1 MSADKVSRP
10 MTARVLVRKY
20 RTPLALGTVA
30 LLAAVAVWVCRAP
43 DWHGR
48 TFRMG
53 YEPSPPSQIV
63 GPDGG
68 PGGPAFEVL
77 REAARRRR
85 IRLRWVFTGK
95 SSEDS
100 LSSGAVDLWPVFNDL
115 PGRNRLFFISRGWM
129 TVHYWLVVNQRSRLT
144 ASAQM
149 SGRTLALINRG
160 TYEITARLFLPG
172 VLISRQTQLTAVY
185 EAVCRGTA
193 DAGLVPE
200 RIGVDIPSNLG
211 GPCAGVAFRYVSI
224 PNAYIHSGTA
234 ARRDNRAAIWAAREL
249 RDEVSELA
257 RDGTI
262 SGVYFRWFHQS
273 SNDALLIELL
283 REAERQ
289 RTQLGMAVLVLV
301 VIVGV
306 VCWQNRRTHAA
317 CLAADR
323 ACAGATRAA
332 AVKSE
337 FLANMSHEIRTP
349 MNGVMGTCD
358 LLMETPLNQEQAGY
372 AETMRA
378 SARALLTILNDIL
391 DLSRIESGKLRI
403 DCHPFDLEPLL
414 ESVVDLLAA
423 RVREKGIDLF
433 VRLERGARRRYLG
446 DEVRI
451 RQVLLNLAANAVK
464 FTDRGSVTIGAAEYL
479 REDGQ
484 SGVRVTVEDTGI
496 GIAPAALPQL
506 FQKFT
511 QADTSTTRK
520 YGGSGLGLAI
530 SRELVQLMG
539 GAIQAASVQ
548 GRGSRFWFELP
559 LAPAV
564 ESGAASGAES
574 GAAPDSG
581 PQPIDGLA
589 GIHVGLS
596 VAGAAAAGAIL
607 HALTNRGA
615 LVLESGTGEFE
626 GCDVVVTD
634 GLGGRWGDLPVIRIG
649 HRPADSAGQ
658 CTSCPWLVKPLAP
671 SRLAAAILAAV
682 RHAPEPG
689 GANLEA
695 PPERTNPPALGGA
708 RILLAEDNPVNQKV
722 LRRMLEGRGAAVE
735 VAATGIE
742 ALAMAVASS
751 YGVILMDCQ
760 MPEMD
765 GFEAAR
771 RIRRELG
778 ARTPPIIAVTARAM
792 EQDRLDCLAAGMDEV
807 ITKPISL
814 RVLDDVLRRRLP
826 GSGQRTE

>member
-1 MSADKVSRP
+1 
-10 MTARVLVRKY
+10 
-20 RTPLALGTVA
+20 
-30 LLAAVAVWVCRAP
+30 
-43 DWHGR
+43 
-48 TFRMG
+48 MG
-53 YEPSPPSQIV
+53 YGQAPPSQIV

-68 PGGPAFEVL
+68 PGGPAFEIL
-77 REAARRRR
+77 REAARRRG
-85 IRLRWVFTGK
+85 IHLEWVFSAK

-100 LSSGAVDLWPVFNDL
+100 LVSGAVDLWPVFNDL
-115 PGRNRLFFISRGWM
+115 PGRNRSFYISRGWM
-129 TVHYWLVVNQRSRLT
+129 TVRYWLAVNQHSPLT
-144 ASAQM
+144 AAAQV
-149 SGRTLALINRG
+149 SGRALALLSPG
-160 TYEITARLFLPG
+160 TGESIARLFLPG
-172 VLISRQTQLTAVY
+172 ALISRQPNLSAVY

-200 RIGVDIPSNLG
+200 RIGVNIPSNLG
-211 GPCAGVAFRYVSI
+211 GPCAGVGFRYVPI

-234 ARRDNRAAIWAAREL
+234 VRRDNRAAIWAAREL

-283 REAERQ
+283 RDAERQ
-289 RTQLGMAVLVLV
+289 RSLLGVAVLVLV

-306 VCWQNRRTHAA
+306 VCWQNRRTRAA
-317 CLAADR
+317 HLAADR
-323 ACAGATRAA
+323 ACASATRAA

-349 MNGVMGTCD
+349 MNGIMGTCD
-358 LLMETPLNQEQAGY
+358 LLLETPLNQEQAGY
-372 AETMRA
+372 AGTMRD
-378 SARALLTILNDIL
+378 SAGALLTILNDIL
-391 DLSRIESGKLRI
+391 DLSRIESGKLQI
-403 DCHPFDLEPLL
+403 DCHPFELEALL
-414 ESVVDLLAA
+414 ENVVDLLAA
-423 RVREKGIDLF
+423 RVREKDIDLF
-433 VRLERGARRRYLG
+433 VRMERDARRRYVG

-464 FTDRGSVTIGAAEYL
+464 FTDRGSVTVGATEYL
-479 REDGQ
+479 RDDGQ

-496 GIAPAALPQL
+496 GIAPAVLPQL

-511 QADTSTTRK
+511 QADMSTTRK

-539 GAIQAASVQ
+539 GTIQAASVEGQ
-548 GRGSRFWFELP
+548 GSRFWFELP

-564 ESGAASGAES
+564 GLGAESGAES
-574 GAAPDSG
+574 GVESG
-581 PQPIDGLA
+581 VGSQPINGLMGIQVGLA
-589 GIHVGLS
+589 V
-596 VAGAAAAGAIL
+596 VDATAASAIL

-615 LVLESGTGEFE
+615 LVLESGAGEFE

-634 GLGGRWGDLPVIRIG
+634 GPDRRWADLPVIRIG
-649 HRPADSAGQ
+649 HRPPDSAGA
-658 CTSCPWLVKPLAP
+658 CKRCAWLVKPLVP
-671 SRLAAAILAAV
+671 SRLAAAIQAAV
-682 RHAPEPG
+682 HHAPETG
-689 GANLEA
+689 GANPEA
-695 PPERTNPPALGGA
+695 PTERSNPPALGGA

-742 ALAMAVASS
+742 ALAMAVANS
-751 YGVILMDCQ
+751 YGAILMDCQ

-771 RIRRELG
+771 RIRLELG

-814 RVLDDVLRRRLP
+814 RVLDAVLRRRLGDTP
-826 GSGQRTE
+826 HTRD